1 MNLPMLEPITP
12 IILTRNEAPN
22 IGSRLH
28 ELRWASD
35 IVVVDSFSDDDT
47 VEIVS
52 TFPQARVFQR
62 VFDNHASQWNFAL
75 NETGIASDWV
85 LALDADYHLPT
96 GLIEELQGLTPHEK
110 TAGLQARFDYYI
122 KGRLIRSALYQPVIV
137 LYRRKQ
143 AAYIQDGHTQRLVVD
158 GQIEQL
164 NTRLLH
170 DDRKSLRS
178 FIEAQQR
185 YAALEAKKIR
195 LADPGDLSLSDRI
208 RRLRL
213 VAPAAVFFYCWIVR
227 GGILDGWPGFYYACQ
242 RMFAELALSLY
253 LLDGDITHRDSDTRL
268 TIEEASSQSE
278 PVPMRAAKQPDA
290 M

>member
-1 MNLPMLEPITP
+1 LPRLEQITP
-12 IILTRNEAPN
+12 VILTRNEAPN

-62 VFDNHASQWNFAL
+62 AFDNHAAQWSFAL

-96 GLIEELQGLTPHEK
+96 AFIEDVAGLTPHET
-110 TAGLQARFDYYI
+110 TAGYQARFGYCI
-122 KGRLIRSALYQPVIV
+122 KGRPIRSGLYPPVVV

-143 AAYIQDGHTQRLVVD
+143 AAYVQDGHTQRLVLD
-158 GQIEQL
+158 GQIEHL
-164 NTRLLH
+164 NTQLLH

-185 YAALEAKKIR
+185 YALLEAKKIR
-195 LADPGDLSLSDRI
+195 WADPSDLSLPDRI
-208 RRLRL
+208 RRLRV
-213 VAPAAVFFYCWIVR
+213 VAPAAVFFYCWIAR
-227 GGILDGWPGFYYACQ
+227 GSILDGWPGFYYACQ
-242 RMFAELALSLY
+242 RVFAELVLSLY
-253 LLDGDITHRDSDTRL
+253 LLYGDITHRDSDT
-268 TIEEASSQSE
+268 TQSVVEPSSPSESVSMRPANQSD
-278 PVPMRAAKQPDA
+278 VI
-290 M
+290 